1 MCGIVGGISF
11 RNVGSLLLQGLKRL
25 EYRGY
30 DSAGIA
36 VITQDDTLECLKI
49 KGKVNCLNDNFLKN
63 PINGICGLAHTRWAT
78 HGIPSKENA
87 HPHISNDS
95 VAVVHNGIIE
105 NYDKLKRWLIAEGY
119 QFISQTDSEV
129 IAHLVHFFLNKD
141 QDLLTAVQ
149 STVKT
154 LEGMFAIGVISVSQ
168 PDSIIAARSGSPLVI
183 GLGKGE
189 NFIASDNLALLP
201 LTNRFIFLDEGDI
214 AIINKDKVTVVDK
227 NNHKFERKIYIS
239 NLTDSMIDRSK
250 YKHYM
255 EKEIFEQASSVAKTL
270 EGRITKD
277 KILDTSFGIVAPERF
292 KQIQNVYL
300 VACGTSYNAALMA
313 KYWLEERAGVSCEIE
328 IASEYRY
335 RHAVIQPNSLFV
347 VLSQSGETADTLAS
361 FRIAKDQH
369 YVTTLA
375 ICNVPESSLVRESEL
390 IFLTR
395 AGPEIGVAST
405 KSFLTQLCALLLLTV
420 SLGRHHQ
427 LDREAEKHIVR
438 ELSNLPNA
446 IEQVLN
452 MKDQIEKLAQ
462 ELMHKEHMIVLGRGS
477 LFPIALEGALKLK
490 EITYIH
496 AEAYAAGELK
506 HGPLAMVDRDMPV
519 VILAP
524 TDDLYDKLKSNLEE
538 VKARGGQI
546 YVFADDQTDIV
557 PQPGVEIFK
566 LPSVDALLM
575 PFLYV
580 IPLQLLSYYIGIL
593 KGTDVDQPRNLAK
606 SVTVE

>member
-1 MCGIVGGISF
+1 
-11 RNVGSLLLQGLKRL
+11 
-25 EYRGY
+25 
-30 DSAGIA
+30 
-36 VITQDDTLECLKI
+36 
-49 KGKVNCLNDNFLKN
+49 
-63 PINGICGLAHTRWAT
+63 
-78 HGIPSKENA
+78 
-87 HPHISNDS
+87 
-95 VAVVHNGIIE
+95 VVHNGIIE